1 MTGTG
6 RNEVVDE
13 KRGFPRGWPSA
24 AAFRSFLS
32 ERLGEEWTVRIVAQ
46 RSDRE
51 EGGNLFSVAALAS
64 RSDEVRLHIA
74 HDRGSDVVFLS
85 FGDEP
90 EVPFEDL
97 AVAKGE
103 IATGDLIDLAIQ
115 ALKKP
120 PGKTAFTLE
129 TTLRLIRE
137 WSGDL
142 ARDLHPKNRSM
153 ARQLKEISEEFGT
166 GIRLYP

>member
-1 MTGTG
+1 M
-6 RNEVVDE
+6 VDE
-13 KRGFPRGWPSA
+13 NRGSPRGWPSA
-24 AAFRSFLS
+24 AAFQSFLS

-46 RSDRE
+46 RSDQE
-51 EGGNLFSVAALAS
+51 EGGTVFSVAAVAS
-64 RSDEVRLHIA
+64 RSDEVRLHIT

-85 FGDEP
+85 FSDEP

-115 ALKKP
+115 ALQKP

-129 TTLRLIRE
+129 TTLRLICE

-142 ARDLHPKNRSM
+142 ARDLSPENRSM
-153 ARQLKEISEEFGT
+153 ARQLKEISKEFGT